1 MLTIEELTS
10 AACPAWDAYVRS
22 QAGGLPQQLS
32 AWRTVLHNTYGYRTP
47 YLLARR
53 PGLTANP
60 GQSGPIVGVLPLFL
74 VRSLLTGHTA
84 MTMPGGLC
92 ADSPTIAEALL
103 AHGRNLAR
111 QSHVARLVIQDSRQA
126 WPGAWQTTQGHVN
139 WVVDLQGGE
148 EALWQRLHRNIR
160 RQVRIGRKEQLRVE
174 IARTP
179 DLLPDFYRVLSHFTH
194 QAGTPVFGRNF
205 LEQVVTHLPGS
216 YNIVVVYLG
225 TQPIGGYFQLEMG
238 QTVYG
243 VWGATLHDYL
253 ALRPVYLA
261 YWSIMADAL
270 AHGFTC
276 LDMGRSPLG
285 STASAFKGEWSGVAQ
300 PVYQQVTG
308 IRKPTAGAT
317 VVTQAQTDTGF
328 RTFRR
333 LWPKLPF
340 AVAQFLGPKV
350 RRHIPFA

>member
-1 MLTIEELTS
+1 MLTIEELTT
-10 AACPAWDAYVRS
+10 ADCPAWDAYVCRH
-22 QAGGLPQQLS
+22 AAGLPQHLS
-32 AWRTVLHNTYGYRTP
+32 AWRMVLHNTYGYRTH
-47 YLLARR
+47 YLLARSTSLQAK
-53 PGLTANP
+53 G
-60 GQSGPIVGVLPLFL
+60 GQSAALVGVLPLFF
-74 VRSLLTGHTA
+74 VRSLLTGHIA

-92 ADSPTIAEALL
+92 ADSPAIAETLL
-103 AHGRNLAR
+103 ARGRAVAR
-111 QSHVARLVIQDSRQA
+111 QCNADRLVIQDSRQQ
-126 WPGAWQTTQGHVN
+126 WPGEWQTTQGHVN
-139 WVVDLQGGE
+139 WLVDLQGGE

-179 DLLPDFYRVLSHFTH
+179 ELLPDFYSVLSQFTH

-205 LEQVVTHLPGS
+205 LDQVVSHLPGG
-216 YNIVVVYLG
+216 YNIVVVYWG
-225 TQPIGGYFQLEMG
+225 TQPIGGYFQLELG

-243 VWGATLHDYL
+243 VWGATLHEYL

-261 YWSIMADAL
+261 YWSIMADAV

-308 IRKPTAGAT
+308 IRKPTASTT
-317 VVTQAQTDTGF
+317 VVTQAQTDSGF
-328 RTFRR
+328 RIFRR

-340 AVAQFLGPKV
+340 PVAQFLGPKV

>member
-1 MLTIEELTS
+1 MLTIKELT
-10 AACPAWDAYVRS
+10 AADCPAWDAYVRGH
-22 QAGGLPQQLS
+22 AAGLPQHLS
-32 AWRTVLHNTYGYRTP
+32 AWRTVLHNTYGYRSH
-47 YLLARR
+47 YLVARCR
-53 PGLTANP
+53 APQNDSQAGT
-60 GQSGPIVGVLPLFL
+60 IVGVLPLFF

-92 ADSPTIAEALL
+92 ADSPAIAESLL
-103 AHGRNLAR
+103 AHGRDVAR
-111 QSHVARLVIQDSRQA
+111 QYRADRLVIQDSRQA
-126 WPGAWQTTQGHVN
+126 WAGAWQTTQGHVN
-139 WVVDLQGGE
+139 WVVDLQEGE

-179 DLLPDFYRVLSHFTH
+179 ALLPDFYTVLSRFTH
-194 QAGTPVFGRNF
+194 QAGTPVFGRTF
-205 LEQVVTHLPGS
+205 LEEVVIHFPNG
-216 YNIVVVYLG
+216 YNIMVIYLG
-225 TQPIGGYFQLEMG
+225 TQPIGGYFQLELG

-243 VWGATLHDYL
+243 AWGATLHAYL

-261 YWSIMADAL
+261 YWSIMADAI
-270 AHGFTC
+270 AQGFTC

-285 STASAFKGEWSGVAQ
+285 STASAFKGEWNGVAQ
-300 PVYQQVTG
+300 PIYQQATG
-308 IRKPTAGAT
+308 IRQPTQSGT
-317 VVTQAQTDTGF
+317 VVTQAQTDSGF

-340 AVAQFLGPKV
+340 PVAQFLGPKV

>member
-1 MLTIEELTS
+1 MLTIEELT
-10 AACPAWDAYVRS
+10 AADCPAWDAYVRS
-22 QAGGLPQQLS
+22 QADGLPQHLS
-32 AWRTVLHNTYGYRTP
+32 AWRTVLYNTYGYRTH

-53 PGLTANP
+53 HEPPTD
-60 GQSGPIVGVLPLFL
+60 GQAGTIAGVLPLFF

-92 ADSPTIAEALL
+92 ADSREIGELLL
-103 AHGRNLAR
+103 AQAR
-111 QSHVARLVIQDSRQA
+111 EVARRYHADRLVLQDSHRQ

-139 WVVDLQGGE
+139 WVVDLRSGE
-148 EALWQRLHRNIR
+148 EGLWQRLHRNIR
-160 RQVRIGRKEQLRVE
+160 RQVRIGRKEELRVE
-174 IARTP
+174 IGRTP
-179 DLLPDFYRVLSHFTH
+179 ALLPDFYSVLSRFTH
-194 QAGTPVFGRNF
+194 QAGTPVFGLRF
-205 LEQVVTHLPGS
+205 LEEVVARFPNG
-216 YNIVVVYLG
+216 YNIVVIYLG
-225 TQPIGGYFQLEMG
+225 PQPIGGYFQLEMG

-243 VWGATLHDYL
+243 AWGATLHDYL

-261 YWSIMADAL
+261 YWSIMADAI
-270 AHGFTC
+270 AQGFTC

-300 PVYQQVTG
+300 PIYQQVTG
-308 IRKPTAGAT
+308 IRKPTQGDT
-317 VVTQAQTDTGF
+317 IVTQAQTDHTF

-340 AVAQFLGPKV
+340 PVAQFLGPKV

>member
-1 MLTIEELTS
+1 MLTIEELTT
-10 AACPAWDAYVRS
+10 ADCPAWDAYVRS

-32 AWRTVLHNTYGYRTP
+32 AWRTVLHNTYRYETH
-47 YLLARR
+47 YLLARSTEHR
-53 PGLTANP
+53 DSG
-60 GQSGPIVGVLPLFL
+60 GQPAALVGVLPLFL

-92 ADSPTIAEALL
+92 ADSPAIGERLL
-103 AHGRNLAR
+103 AHGRELAD
-111 QSHVARLVIQDSRQA
+111 QAHVARLVIQDSRQA

-139 WVVDLQGGE
+139 WLVDLQGGE
-148 EALWQRLHRNIR
+148 ELLWQRLHRNIR

-179 DLLPDFYRVLSHFTH
+179 ALLPDFYTVLSRFTH
-194 QAGTPVFGRNF
+194 QVGTPVFGRNF
-205 LEQVVTHLPGS
+205 LEEVVTHFPGG

-261 YWSIMADAL
+261 YWSIMADAI

-285 STASAFKGEWSGVAQ
+285 STASAFKGEWSGLAQ
-300 PVYQQVTG
+300 PVYQQVSG
-308 IRKPTAGAT
+308 IRKPTGKTT
-317 VVTQAQTDTGF
+317 VVTQAQTNTGF

-340 AVAQFLGPKV
+340 SVAQFLGPKV